1 MTLDPFTL
9 TVVTALV
16 IIVSS
21 VVYVVGILLRKD
33 EGAGRVWGLAF
44 LGALV
49 TVVCYLAWTVYP
61 EAWWAVAF
69 GNGTFVGGTG
79 CLWLG
84 ARRFNERPM
93 MAAGIAVAI
102 VSLGAILTALAEG
115 PAGGAWA
122 GAEVMFPGILVF
134 ATLGTVE
141 TLRGEM
147 AADRNTRALAFVLGV
162 EAVYYAVRTVA
173 FFAVGPDDEFFLV
186 WLGTNATG
194 ILASVLSIV
203 AVVVTSVALVG
214 RGHLDVARGARRL
227 ALSDDDVLPE
237 VSFAHVLL
245 DMCARARRRSE
256 LVGVISLRIDDLP
269 SIATAFGTEAASSV
283 ATAFRSVVRG
293 FAPTSAF
300 VGQDGETGLL
310 VGIQPHS
317 VADARR
323 IATRIRRGLF
333 DELSGVVG
341 AVIPIVGV
349 GIALSETNGYEPSE
363 LVTEARVA
371 ARAAALRTDTAVL
384 VAGEP

>member
-1 MTLDPFTL
+1 MTLDSFTL

-21 VVYVVGILLRKD
+21 VVYVVGILLRRD

-61 EAWWAVAF
+61 EAWWAVAV
-69 GNGTFVGGTG
+69 GNGTFVAGTG

-84 ARRFNERPM
+84 SRRFNEHPM
-93 MAAGIAVAI
+93 QAASVAVAV
-102 VSLGAILTALAEG
+102 VSLGTTLAALVPG
-115 PAGGAWA
+115 PSGGAWA
-122 GAEVMFPGILVF
+122 GAEVMFPAIFGLAV
-134 ATLGTVE
+134 LGTVE

-162 EAVYYAVRTVA
+162 EALYYAARTVA
-173 FFAVGPDDEFFLV
+173 FFVVGPEDEFFLV
-186 WLGTNATG
+186 WLGTDMTGLLAAT
-194 ILASVLSIV
+194 LSIV

-214 RGHLDVARGARRL
+214 RGRLDVVRGARRL
-227 ALSDDDVLPE
+227 SLSDDDVLPE

-256 LVGVISLRIDDLP
+256 LVGVVSLRIDDLP
-269 SIATAFGTEAASSV
+269 AIATAFGREAASGV
-283 ATAFRSVVRG
+283 ATGFRGVVRA

-317 VADARR
+317 AADARR
-323 IATRIRRGLF
+323 IADRIRRGLF

-341 AVIPIVGV
+341 AVIPVVGV
-349 GIALSETNGYEPSE
+349 GIALSGSHGYEPSE
-363 LVTEARVA
+363 LVTA
-371 ARAAALRTDTAVL
+371 ARDAARSAAMRTDTAVV
-384 VAGEP
+384 VAGES

>member
-1 MTLDPFTL
+1 MTLDSFTL

-21 VVYVVGILLRKD
+21 VVYIVGILLRKD
-33 EGAGRVWGLAF
+33 EGAGRVWGLGF

-61 EAWWAVAF
+61 EAWWAVAV
-69 GNGTFVGGTG
+69 GNGTFVAGTG
-79 CLWLG
+79 FLWLG
-84 ARRFNERPM
+84 CRRFNERPM
-93 MAAGIAVAI
+93 LAASVAVAV
-102 VSLGAILTALAEG
+102 VSLGVALAALVQG

-122 GAEVMFPGILVF
+122 GAEVMFPGIFVF
-134 ATLGTVE
+134 AVLGTIE
-141 TLRGEM
+141 TLRGEL

-162 EAVYYAVRTVA
+162 EALFYAARTVA
-173 FFAVGPDDEFFLV
+173 FFALGPDDEFFLV
-186 WLGTNATG
+186 WLGSNTTG
-194 ILASVLSIV
+194 LLAAILSIV

-214 RGHLDVARGARRL
+214 RGRLDVVRGTRRL
-227 ALSDDDVLPE
+227 SLSDDDVLPE

-245 DMCARARRRSE
+245 DMCARARRRSD
-256 LVGVISLRIDDLP
+256 LVGVVSLRIDDLP
-269 SIATAFGTEAASSV
+269 AIATGFGREAAAGV
-283 ATAFRSVVRG
+283 ATGFRSVVRG

-317 VADARR
+317 AADARR
-323 IATRIRRGLF
+323 IANRIRRGLF

-341 AVIPIVGV
+341 AVIPVVGV

-363 LVTEARVA
+363 LVTA
-371 ARAAALRTDTAVL
+371 AREAARSAATRTDTAVV
-384 VAGEP
+384 VAGEA